1 MAGPSTDLRGTW
13 FVVPTPFRLDDS
25 LDHDSLGRL
34 VEAAIGWGVDGLSVL
49 GVTSEAA
56 ALTESERTAALDV
69 VFETTARRVP
79 VVVGCSGGSAR
90 VVAQRA
96 RDALVRGASAALVSA
111 PPFAKDLEALPRF
124 FSRVASDGGLPVVV
138 QDDPASTAVAMSLEV
153 LVESVRTSR
162 ARAVKLEH
170 PPTPPKIARLMEAE
184 PGLNV
189 FGGLGGA
196 FLLEELEAGACGSMT
211 GFAFPET
218 LRAVREA
225 FEAGD
230 RPGAGAL
237 FDRYRPLIEF
247 EARPGI
253 GLAIRKELLRRR
265 GVIATAVTRF
275 LLPPLD
281 ESTASELDEVL
292 DRVDVAPGPNLLPM
306 A

>member
-1 MAGPSTDLRGTW
+1 
-13 FVVPTPFRLDDS
+13 
-25 LDHDSLGRL
+25 
-34 VEAAIGWGVDGLSVL
+34 
-49 GVTSEAA
+49 
-56 ALTESERTAALDV
+56 
-69 VFETTARRVP
+69 
-79 VVVGCSGGSAR
+79 
-90 VVAQRA
+90 
-96 RDALVRGASAALVSA
+96 
-111 PPFAKDLEALPRF
+111 
-124 FSRVASDGGLPVVV
+124 
-138 QDDPASTAVAMSLEV
+138 
-153 LVESVRTSR
+153 
-162 ARAVKLEH
+162 
-170 PPTPPKIARLMEAE
+170 
-184 PGLNV
+184 
-189 FGGLGGA
+189 
-196 FLLEELEAGACGSMT
+196 MT

-230 RPGAGAL
+230 RPRAGAL

-292 DRVDVAPGPNLLPM
+292 DRVGVVPGPNLLSM